1 MAAGKGCGM
10 TITASGRSSGVSML
24 ILACVLALPV
34 AGGCSQAGVTG
45 AVPENPAGG
54 GAGTPSTQPNQG
66 RAGLDLTQLLVW
78 AKQDH
83 SEIVR
88 RGATSNYRMV
98 QTYYDRSGR
107 RIDDLKLGYLFHG
120 VWWCQFEIS
129 EGLVRVDSDDER
141 NLIGYAD
148 TAGRVVIPFQ
158 YYSAAPFHDGRA
170 VVAVNDSNDYRK
182 RKGGLIDRQGQWV
195 VPAGEYKE
203 LKFAGQ
209 GRWKFQIPAAR
220 RGEAIVKTDIEDK
233 DDGLW
238 GYLDA
243 NGSAVVKPVL
253 FSAGRVDDGVS
264 VVSDAN
270 EAWIMDL
277 RGKKAGELPDS
288 LYAAED
294 FSCGRA
300 LLSILTGK
308 QKPARVGIFGST
320 GATQRDFRD
329 GFIDRRGKMVIP
341 ARYIAAG
348 SFTEGLAPVSNS
360 KGARFTDSEDEQ
372 FSSAVDDPEHADPN
386 QRWGFIDTEGR
397 LVIPMK
403 FDQVSQFREGLARA
417 RQGRKWGFIDRTG
430 TFVVPP
436 VYEWVMSF
444 GNGVAM
450 VVKDGMIFL
459 VDKKGKVIVNTGSGY
474 AVF

>member
-1 MAAGKGCGM
+1 M

-45 AVPENPAGG
+45 AVPENPAGS

-195 VPAGEYKE
+195 VRAGKYHD

-209 GRWKFQIPAAR
+209 GRWAFMEL
-220 RGEAIVKTDIEDK
+220 GERHGKP
-233 DDGLW
+233 GGPW

-243 NGSAVVKPVL
+243 NGNVVVDSVL
-253 FSAGRVDDGVS
+253 THEGRYDGGVS
-264 VVSDAN
+264 LVRDAN
-270 EAWIMDL
+270 GWQIMD
-277 RGKKAGELPDS
+277 RNGKIVTSHLPDNLDS
-288 LYAAED
+288 AED

-300 LLSILTGK
+300 LVFILTGK
-308 QKPARVGIFGST
+308 RRPAPAGIFGNST
-320 GATQRDFRD
+320 EMQSDTRAGFMD
-329 GFIDRRGKMVIP
+329 GQGRMAIP